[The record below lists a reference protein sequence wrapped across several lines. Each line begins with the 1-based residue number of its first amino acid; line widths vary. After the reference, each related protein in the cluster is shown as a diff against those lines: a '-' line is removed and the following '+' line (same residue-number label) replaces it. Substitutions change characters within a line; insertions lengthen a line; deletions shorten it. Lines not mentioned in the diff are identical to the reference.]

1 VYLDKKALVQVEK
14 ELNKLN
20 QASGNISNM
29 TITEINRRIA
39 SVYARNIHSH
49 VTLKLYA
56 DIYFNSFFK
65 LENIGQIETIDFG
78 FKDIGIQMGNIMT
91 IQYYSTDHSA
101 TEKPKCHSLKYYL
114 KTHSNGLTKSCDIS
128 KSSMDFREMLIYKFF
143 QFIKL
148 GPEVHFFFNQ
158 LDCRD
163 FYIATKY
170 LGIDYFTMPELVLSF
185 KEKERKFLNEI
196 YKNDEYYDYNNDL
209 SFKNKLDQFTVEFKK
224 DNDLIKGLILLDM
237 ISKLLNLQDLTTKGE
252 NYGFM
257 KCNSSNQL
265 IIVDFLLQPDVKNQ
279 DYNVFENFIDSQSD
293 INKTSY
299 IPLFQFINENK
310 DLKKAQARD
319 IISNE
324 LKDFGC
330 CINKA
335 NDLTLKFIDDNKQKL
350 FKNDEYETMKAAI
363 NIYVRNVLNNFDD
376 FVAKLNKA

>member
-1 VYLDKKALVQVEK
+1 V
-14 ELNKLN
+14 
-20 QASGNISNM
+20 
-29 TITEINRRIA
+29 
-39 SVYARNIHSH
+39 
-49 VTLKLYA
+49 
-56 DIYFNSFFK
+56 
-65 LENIGQIETIDFG
+65 
-78 FKDIGIQMGNIMT
+78 
-91 IQYYSTDHSA
+91 
-101 TEKPKCHSLKYYL
+101 
-114 KTHSNGLTKSCDIS
+114 
-128 KSSMDFREMLIYKFF
+128 
-143 QFIKL
+143 
-148 GPEVHFFFNQ
+148 
-158 LDCRD
+158 
-163 FYIATKY
+163 
-170 LGIDYFTMPELVLSF
+170 PELVLSF
-185 KEKERKFLNEI
+185 KEKERIFLYEI